1 VRQFFD
7 WSSADPGATRPNRT
21 KVAFD
26 PGGGDWELNAPAGTH
41 GAWLEAVSV
50 LSTVSAVV
58 VPVVVD
64 VEDLGHLSPTICS
77 LFRNRTVPWQW

>member
-1 VRQFFD
+1 
-7 WSSADPGATRPNRT
+7 
-21 KVAFD
+21 
-26 PGGGDWELNAPAGTH
+26 
-41 GAWLEAVSV
+41 VSV